1 MLTSLNIQNVA
12 LIDKLQLDLSAG
24 LNVLTGETGAGKS
37 ILLDALGLALG
48 QRAELQLIRSGCSQ
62 ALVQAVFELPQEHP
76 VYDILDSAELP
87 VNKTEPLI
95 LRRQLYQDGR
105 SRCFINDHSV
115 TASLLKQVGLL
126 LVDVVAQFDQRRLHN
141 LQTQL
146 ELLDNFAGL
155 SIEVKLMEQLYR
167 DWQKISTV
175 YQEKCQ
181 QFEEEKKEQEYRQH
195 ILEELDE
202 FKPVLG
208 EEQKLLDE
216 RQLLGH
222 QEKLLVLLQDLQ
234 HDLLGEKGVIKS
246 LSHANRRMDRTSL
259 PIPQLAV
266 LKTILD
272 QATTSSQEAGSL
284 LQQIIQQHRGDP
296 RRQLEKIEERLL
308 DLRELA
314 RKHQVTPDNLPQFH
328 ENLHQKLQN
337 FQLANGHLTLLAEEE
352 KAARKIFVQAG
363 NMLNQ
368 KRRQAAD
375 SLSQEVTQHL
385 ATLNLERALFQAQL
399 DLLPEESWNQRGGSK
414 VSFLAAINPGSPF
427 APLHKIASG
436 GELSRFML
444 ALKLALQHADP
455 VSTMIFDEIDT
466 GVSGATAAAVGQAL
480 ATLAGSVQ
488 LLVVTHLP
496 QVASQGQN
504 HWHVHKLV
512 QNEQTN
518 TSVRLL
524 NPMERREEIARMI
537 AGATISDEAR
547 AAAEKLLQKHRVA
560 TPSKR
565 LKNSQ
570 LPSSRVD

>member
-181 QFEEEKKEQEYRQH
+181 QFEAEKKEQEYRQH

-328 ENLHQKLQN
+328 ENLYQKLQN

-385 ATLNLERALFQAQL
+385 AKLNLERALFQAQL

>member
-76 VYDILDSAELP
+76 VYDILASAELP
-87 VNKTEPLI
+87 VDKTEPLI

-181 QFEEEKKEQEYRQH
+181 QFEAEKKEQEYRQH

-284 LQQIIQQHRGDP
+284 LQQIIQQRRGDP

-368 KRRQAAD
+368 KRRQAAEA
-375 SLSQEVTQHL
+375 LSQEVTQHL
-385 ATLNLERALFQAQL
+385 AKLNLERALFQAQL

>member
-48 QRAELQLIRSGCSQ
+48 QRAELQLIRTGCSQ

-76 VYDILDSAELP
+76 VYDILASAELP
-87 VNKTEPLI
+87 VDKTEPLI
-95 LRRQLYQDGR
+95 LRRQLHQDGR

-167 DWQKISTV
+167 DWQKISTA

-181 QFEEEKKEQEYRQH
+181 QFEAEKKEQEYRQH

-328 ENLHQKLQN
+328 ENLQQKLQN
-337 FQLANGHLTLLAEEE
+337 FQLANGHLTILAEEE

-368 KRRQAAD
+368 KRRQAAEA
-375 SLSQEVTQHL
+375 LSQEVTQHL
-385 ATLNLERALFQAQL
+385 AKLNLERALFQAQL

-504 HWHVHKLV
+504 HWHVRKLV
-512 QNEQTN
+512 QNGQTN